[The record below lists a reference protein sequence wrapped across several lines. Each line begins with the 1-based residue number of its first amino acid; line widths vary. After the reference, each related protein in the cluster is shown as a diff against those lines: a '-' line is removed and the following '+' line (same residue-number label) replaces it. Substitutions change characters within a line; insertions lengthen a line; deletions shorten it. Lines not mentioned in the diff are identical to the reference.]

1 MYHFQ
6 CQMDVPKLLCLL
18 VCVCFFCVFFLF
30 VFIVIWSCVQKF
42 SSSLSRSQMLI
53 IKYTPMCIIWHN
65 NFGPGALSF
74 EPLHYCWAHGFIFIH
89 THWNS
94 AVYNTDQCVS
104 CLALSATDSQFC
116 HVCGGWGGW
125 IIIIKVPSM
134 VGNTTDTN
142 SHDPL
147 KLYCDPQGFQHPS
160 VHSKTYPI
168 NLWVALALVTNRLF
182 AMMMMMSWCLMSS
195 DVSWHIRDK
204 LWPMP
209 KHGSIILYVHGNQKA
224 H

>member
-1 MYHFQ
+1 MHNLTQQFWAWCIKFLTFALLLSTWFYFYPHTL
-6 CQMDVPKLLCLL
+6 KLSS
-18 VCVCFFCVFFLF
+18 
-30 VFIVIWSCVQKF
+30 IQYWS
-42 SSSLSRSQMLI
+42 M
-53 IKYTPMCIIWHN
+53 W
-65 NFGPGALSF
+65 
-74 EPLHYCWAHGFIFIH
+74 
-89 THWNS
+89 
-94 AVYNTDQCVS
+94 S